1 MVTTEINY
9 KGKDYTCRIVES
21 NEGEQL
27 IIGGLTLM
35 DALMPNPITEGC
47 SGFADKE
54 AEKVDEEIFFYT
66 SDADLQLS
74 DRELTNILKESNPEW
89 FE

>member
-9 KGKDYTCRIVES
+9 KGNGYTCRVVVS

-27 IIGGLTLM
+27 IIGGLSLM
-35 DALMPNPITEGC
+35 DALMPYPITEGC
-47 SGFADKE
+47 NGFADKE

-74 DRELTNILKESNPEW
+74 DCELIETLKESNPEW
-89 FE
+89 FD

>member
-9 KGKDYTCRIVES
+9 KGKGYTCRVLES

-27 IIGGLTLM
+27 IIGGLCLKDTLM
-35 DALMPNPITEGC
+35 PYPITDRC
-47 SGFADKE
+47 NGFADKE
-54 AEKVDEEIFFYT
+54 AERVDEEIFFYT

-74 DRELTNILKESNPEW
+74 DSELIDTLKESNPEW